1 MLPKI
6 YSPGHVIQNWATVCS
21 YMYIHCMLLFTFP
34 EASTVRTKWS
44 HLPLWRLRGGG
55 AEGSERREDREG
67 ALSARPR
74 NEGEGESRERGEV
87 GWMNDQRKD
96 IKSREGGLGGWV
108 GGGSRRVGQST
119 CASVGGGICHN
130 TSPSLVLP
138 LVQEIFSHY
147 HYLLTLL
154 YISQRSCLGTPAAIV
169 MVGYHERT
177 SIFLFLFFLK
187 NVIYI

>member
-96 IKSREGGLGGWV
+96 IKSREGGLGWV
-108 GGGSRRVGQST
+108 GGGRVEEGGTVDLCVSWRRNLSQYLTFTST
-119 CASVGGGICHN
+119 ASSSGDFL
-130 TSPSLVLP
+130 SLSLSIDITLRHFSTILSWNSCRNSDGRLSWKNVHFFIL
-138 LVQEIFSHY
+138 IFS
-147 HYLLTLL
+147 
-154 YISQRSCLGTPAAIV
+154 
-169 MVGYHERT
+169 
-177 SIFLFLFFLK
+177 
-187 NVIYI
+187 

>member
-1 MLPKI
+1 MTRGKI
-6 YSPGHVIQNWATVCS
+6 LKAG
-21 YMYIHCMLLFTFP
+21 
-34 EASTVRTKWS
+34 
-44 HLPLWRLRGGG
+44 
-55 AEGSERREDREG
+55 REG
-67 ALSARPR
+67 W
-74 NEGEGESRERGEV
+74 V
-87 GWMNDQRKD
+87 
-96 IKSREGGLGGWV
+96 GWV

-154 YISQRSCLGTPAAIV
+154 YGISQQSCLGTPAAIV